1 MKKTIL
7 SAVVLLAFSLL
18 PATALAAPEPEAPVE
33 AWEAEPTAG
42 PEEADA
48 GLHMDTM
55 ADADVDAGLDLAPS
69 PDVDAGLDMD
79 AMADADVDPAFDLP
93 ADPEPTPAPEQEP
106 LSPGLETTAHP
117 AYIRGSND
125 MFRPGGTL
133 TRAEI
138 CSLVYSLLEAPP
150 PEDGTDLSFTDVSP
164 KAWYY
169 KYVMPLAKMGA
180 VEGFADGSF
189 KPAKHVTRG
198 ELVQV
203 LCRFFEKPEGPGLTF
218 TDVPQDHPAYEAITK
233 ASAMGW
239 LTGYADGSFRPDNT
253 ISRAEAVALVNRALG
268 RRADQDLLDY
278 DGKVFLYLDLPFNH
292 WAYYDVMEASLPHTP
307 DVFTQE
313 TAEGPRL
320 LENWDYYTVPEAAH
334 KPGYHLI
341 DGELYCMGEDGQ
353 WARNQTIGVLRFNEK
368 GMYTTGNAE
377 LDQRL
382 TQLVKE
388 KTVAGDSN
396 LANFKRLHLNL
407 CNNYTYRAGSY
418 LKDGQT
424 GWEPQMALEMLKN
437 GKGNCYRFAGLETM
451 MARKMGFQAK
461 GMSGDVNTGN
471 GYVPHGWCQV
481 EQDGKTLMCDPELQ
495 YVRGDWDLFLKDY
508 RLVYP
513 RYMIQGKRL

>member
-48 GLHMDTM
+48 GL
-55 ADADVDAGLDLAPS
+55 
-69 PDVDAGLDMD
+69 DMD
-79 AMADADVDPAFDLP
+79 AMADADVDPVFDLP
-93 ADPEPTPAPEQEP
+93 ADPEPSPTPAPEQEP

-239 LTGYADGSFRPDNT
+239 LTGYRSRGPGEPRPGPP
-253 ISRAEAVALVNRALG
+253 G
-268 RRADQDLLDY
+268 R
-278 DGKVFLYLDLPFNH
+278 P
-292 WAYYDVMEASLPHTP
+292 
-307 DVFTQE
+307 
-313 TAEGPRL
+313 GP
-320 LENWDYYTVPEAAH
+320 
-334 KPGYHLI
+334 
-341 DGELYCMGEDGQ
+341 
-353 WARNQTIGVLRFNEK
+353 
-368 GMYTTGNAE
+368 
-377 LDQRL
+377 
-382 TQLVKE
+382 
-388 KTVAGDSN
+388 
-396 LANFKRLHLNL
+396 
-407 CNNYTYRAGSY
+407 
-418 LKDGQT
+418 
-424 GWEPQMALEMLKN
+424 
-437 GKGNCYRFAGLETM
+437 AGL
-451 MARKMGFQAK
+451 
-461 GMSGDVNTGN
+461 
-471 GYVPHGWCQV
+471 
-481 EQDGKTLMCDPELQ
+481 
-495 YVRGDWDLFLKDY
+495 
-508 RLVYP
+508 
-513 RYMIQGKRL
+513 